1 MSEVS
6 GNHVTHVPSST
17 TGDEGWDRFSFNIK
31 LEDYRRK
38 LDERQLLMC
47 IRFSV
52 EGQEWWDSNN
62 GLNYQFNFKRSS
74 PRKTRHSLP
83 PTLARL
89 GTDFSESA
97 SLPGLRQNTR
107 TPPSSRIAHQFGAG
121 RPAPSGPRDWTF
133 PTLGQAIASV
143 SGSRSGADSPMLSPP
158 PATAFRPPGP
168 PDVHTHLTLRN
179 HCAPSPPKSPPIV
192 GQAGL
197 AVATD
202 PTDTS
207 DAAQNESSSLAG
219 PSHERRSSWAGK
231 AASWDSFSKVM
242 SDVSEDYASTDGSS
256 TPTPT
261 GSQSLSAQDAD
272 SPAAPPHRALT
283 MKRSTGDLQA
293 LRNGDA
299 GLMTP
304 PSSSSPS
311 PSPLKHNV
319 PLPQETDDAPPMSPD
334 PSTSS
339 TGESSPIDTMASDS
353 TADLANLDIEV
364 DPSRAVQ
371 RGFSDESY
379 QDFLAKFCFFRSPG
393 ATPMDDLPPTR
404 RNYTHVSG
412 HASPTGF
419 PFFPM
424 QGTQSFSNTNSN
436 TTYTANDN
444 LTPRQEYNSASD
456 AFNMPGFS
464 SGNGAAVTT
473 GSPATTPRAA
483 SRQN

>member
-1 MSEVS
+1 
-6 GNHVTHVPSST
+6 
-17 TGDEGWDRFSFNIK
+17 
-31 LEDYRRK
+31 
-38 LDERQLLMC
+38 MC

-83 PTLARL
+83 PSLARL

-97 SLPGLRQNTR
+97 SLPGLRQNNGSA
-107 TPPSSRIAHQFGAG
+107 PSSRIARQFSAG
-121 RPAPSGPRDWTF
+121 RPAPTGPQDWTF
-133 PTLGQAIASV
+133 PTLGQAIAGP

-158 PATAFRPPGP
+158 PATAFRPPAR

-179 HCAPSPPKSPPIV
+179 HCAPSPPKSPSV
-192 GQAGL
+192 VVQAGL
-197 AVATD
+197 AAATD
-202 PTDTS
+202 P
-207 DAAQNESSSLAG
+207 SSSSEPVESQASSSAG

-231 AASWDSFSKVM
+231 VASWDSFSKVM
-242 SDVSEDYASTDGSS
+242 SDDSENYASTDGSS

-261 GSQSLSAQDAD
+261 GCQPLSVEDVD

-304 PSSSSPS
+304 PSSQSPS
-311 PSPLKHNV
+311 PSPMKHNV
-319 PLPQETDDAPPMSPD
+319 PLPQDTDDAPPMSPD

-339 TGESSPIDTMASDS
+339 TGESSPIDTIASDS
-353 TADLANLDIEV
+353 TADLANLD
-364 DPSRAVQ
+364 DPSQAVE
-371 RGFSDESY
+371 RGFSNASY
-379 QDFLAKFCFFRSPG
+379 QDFLERFCFFTSPG
-393 ATPMDDLPPTR
+393 ATPMDDLPPPR
-404 RNYTHVSG
+404 RNYNHVSG

-419 PFFPM
+419 PFFPI
-424 QGTQSFSNTNSN
+424 QGSQSHSNPNSN
-436 TTYTANDN
+436 SGNEN

-456 AFNMPGFS
+456 AFHMPGFS
-464 SGNGAAVTT
+464 SGNGSGVTA
-473 GSPATTPRAA
+473 GSPATTPRAV